1 MSAVI
6 IQVKTSLPEHVHSQ
20 SEVTAALAPR
30 LAPTDGTRAVLERLH
45 SNSKIEQRH
54 FILPISEYTD
64 IDSFTRANTLFA
76 QHALSLVEDC
86 TRRALEETGLNADEV
101 DHLFFTTVT
110 GVGAPALDVLLAAR
124 MGFRSDLKRIP
135 SFGLGCAGGAAG
147 IARVADYLIGDPKA
161 VALVVSVELCSLTI
175 QWEDRSMANYVGT
188 GIFGDGAAAV
198 VMVGR
203 QHPKAL
209 NGINVKATRSTLYS
223 DTESLIGWKVGG
235 SGLSLMLEAGVPEM
249 IIENFAA
256 EVDVL
261 LSQQGLSRED
271 IDVWIA
277 HPGGPKILEAFASS
291 LDLTDSDLSASWDV
305 MSRAGNMSSAAV
317 LHVLNDLSEQPSATI
332 GVLFAVG
339 PGVSLE
345 LVLLEWK

>member
-1 MSAVI
+1 
-6 IQVKTSLPEHVHSQ
+6 
-20 SEVTAALAPR
+20 
-30 LAPTDGTRAVLERLH
+30 
-45 SNSKIEQRH
+45 
-54 FILPISEYTD
+54 
-64 IDSFTRANTLFA
+64 
-76 QHALSLVEDC
+76 
-86 TRRALEETGLNADEV
+86 
-101 DHLFFTTVT
+101 
-110 GVGAPALDVLLAAR
+110 
-124 MGFRSDLKRIP
+124 
-135 SFGLGCAGGAAG
+135 
-147 IARVADYLIGDPKA
+147 
-161 VALVVSVELCSLTI
+161 
-175 QWEDRSMANYVGT
+175 MANYVGT

-209 NGINVKATRSTLYS
+209 NGIDVKATRSTLYS

>member
-1 MSAVI
+1 M
-6 IQVKTSLPEHVHSQ
+6 
-20 SEVTAALAPR
+20 
-30 LAPTDGTRAVLERLH
+30 
-45 SNSKIEQRH
+45 
-54 FILPISEYTD
+54 
-64 IDSFTRANTLFA
+64 
-76 QHALSLVEDC
+76 
-86 TRRALEETGLNADEV
+86 
-101 DHLFFTTVT
+101 
-110 GVGAPALDVLLAAR
+110 
-124 MGFRSDLKRIP
+124 
-135 SFGLGCAGGAAG
+135 
-147 IARVADYLIGDPKA
+147 
-161 VALVVSVELCSLTI
+161 
-175 QWEDRSMANYVGT
+175 
-188 GIFGDGAAAV
+188 
-198 VMVGR
+198 
-203 QHPKAL
+203 
-209 NGINVKATRSTLYS
+209 
-223 DTESLIGWKVGG
+223 
-235 SGLSLMLEAGVPEM
+235 PEM